1 MNASPI
7 LLQRKYTRIIALL
20 AKRLNITLAQAL
32 DYFMQSKTFELMNEG
47 IADMHCLGDDYLVE
61 EIIQEQQ

>member
-20 AKRLNITLAQAL
+20 AKRLNITLAQSL

>member
-20 AKRLNITLAQAL
+20 AKRLNISLAQAL
-32 DYFMQSKTFELMNEG
+32 DYFMLSKTFELMNEG
-47 IADMHCLGDDYLVE
+47 IADMHCLSDHYLVA